1 LRCTDPV
8 GSAAQRYAQS
18 YKSELFAF
26 FAEGEEGQ
34 ACAMHS
40 LRERCKLLVEG
51 KSATRAE
58 RGPVQLTRRVLDA
71 KVLSKITL
79 LFLKTSEVSG

>member
-1 LRCTDPV
+1 
-8 GSAAQRYAQS
+8 
-18 YKSELFAF
+18 
-26 FAEGEEGQ
+26 
-34 ACAMHS
+34 MHS

-71 KVLSKITL
+71 KVFGSLAKAKFAKARACPLWREGEEKFL
-79 LFLKTSEVSG
+79 LCISYNS